1 MLFRS
6 PEAVSLPP
14 PPVTGRCDGIDAALT
29 GPDRPFPLPN
39 HFFSFLPTVSTA
51 ATRESVAVEDYLE
64 KIHELID
71 EKGYARVA
79 DIADSFGIARPSVSN
94 MVRRLDE
101 KGLVKHVKYRG
112 MTLTAEGERLARRI
126 IKRHGILSEFLDLL
140 GIDAATAYR
149 DVEGMEHHISTET
162 LRGIEQI
169 ITELRRNANLQARVR
184 AAATGEG
191 A

>member
-1 MLFRS
+1 MS
-6 PEAVSLPP
+6 D
-14 PPVTGRCDGIDAALT
+14 T
-29 GPDRPFPLPN
+29 
-39 HFFSFLPTVSTA
+39 

-126 IKRHGILSEFLDLL
+126 AKRHGILSEFLNLL
-140 GIDAATAYR
+140 GIDSETAYR
-149 DVEGMEHHISTET
+149 DVEGMEHHISTQT

-169 ITELRRNANLQARVR
+169 IAELKRSPQLCSRVR
-184 AAATGEG
+184 AAATSETLG
-191 A
+191 

>member
-1 MLFRS
+1 MS
-6 PEAVSLPP
+6 D
-14 PPVTGRCDGIDAALT
+14 T
-29 GPDRPFPLPN
+29 
-39 HFFSFLPTVSTA
+39 

-126 IKRHGILSEFLDLL
+126 MKRHEILSEFLGLL
-140 GIDAATAYR
+140 GIDGETAYR
-149 DVEGMEHHISTET
+149 DVEGMEHHISSGT

-169 ITELRRNANLQARVR
+169 IAELKRNPNLQSRVR
-184 AAATGEG
+184 TAAAGEKV
-191 A
+191 